1 MRWRFVLACVSLL
14 TSLVSLTSGAD
25 SSNVSLA
32 SVLNKST
39 TTVIMGNQTNN
50 ITPPY
55 ATGGS
60 LFLLGVL
67 ILLLL
72 LFASI
77 PILLNMYW
85 SYKYLEKGQA
95 LLKEMIDNSK
105 GSPLDKDLIQTISGS
120 LNAQPVGIQG
130 VGRSTMALTLVVVV
144 GIGVFYVT
152 LYPIDSEKSP
162 LIKDLMLTL
171 AGAISSIVGFYFGGR
186 AGQEGSSTA
195 TPTAAAVTSPAP
207 ISNLPPIMNS
217 LTPDRPSAQPAGTT
231 INWTAIA
238 TDPENDQVLYKFL
251 LKGPSASDQMVQKT
265 DWITDN
271 KWAWVTLPTDK
282 GTFQVE
288 VRVRDGKHAGP
299 EGNDDK
305 KIVEYT
311 INAAS

>member
-1 MRWRFVLACVSLL
+1 MRWRFVLACLSLM

-25 SSNVSLA
+25 SNNVSLA

-39 TTVIMGNQTNN
+39 TIATNN
-50 ITPPY
+50 LTINSNPPY
-55 ATGGS
+55 ATGS
-60 LFLLGVL
+60 SIFLLGML

-72 LFASI
+72 LFASL

-85 SYKYLEKGQA
+85 SYKYLEKGQTILRA
-95 LLKEMIDNSK
+95 MVDNSK
-105 GSPLDKDLIQTISGS
+105 DKPLDKDLIQTISGS
-120 LNAQPVGIQG
+120 LNAQPIGIQG

-152 LYPIDSEKSP
+152 LYPIDSDKSP

-171 AGAISSIVGFYFGGR
+171 AGAISAIIGFYFGGR
-186 AGQEGSSTA
+186 TGQEGSSATA
-195 TPTAAAVTSPAP
+195 PAASAVPSPAP
-207 ISNLPPIMNS
+207 IFNLPPIMNS
-217 LTPDRPSAQPAGTT
+217 LTPDRPSPQPAGTT

-251 LKGPSASDQMVQKT
+251 LKGPSSNDQPVQET
-265 DWITDN
+265 DWIADN
-271 KWAWVTLPTDK
+271 KWPWITLPTDT

-299 EGNDDK
+299 ESFDDK
-305 KIVEYT
+305 KMVEYT
-311 INAAS
+311 LTAAP

>member
-14 TSLVSLTSGAD
+14 TILVSLTSGAD
-25 SSNVSLA
+25 SRNVSLA

-39 TTVIMGNQTNN
+39 ATVVMGNQTNN

-55 ATGGS
+55 ATVGS

-120 LNAQPVGIQG
+120 LNAQPIGIQG

-186 AGQEGSSTA
+186 AGQESVSTA
-195 TPTAAAVTSPAP
+195 TPAATIAPSTASPV
-207 ISNLPPIMNS
+207 NMPPIMNS
-217 LTPDRPSAQPAGTT
+217 LTPDRPSPHPAGTT
-231 INWTAIA
+231 INWTANA
-238 TDPENDQVLYKFL
+238 TDPENDPVFYKFL
-251 LKGPSASDQMVQKT
+251 LREPSANDQLVEKT
-265 DWITDN
+265 DWIADN
-271 KWAWVTLPTDK
+271 RWAWVTLPSYT

-299 EGNDDK
+299 ESYDDK
-305 KIVEYT
+305 KMAEYT
-311 INAAS
+311 LAAAS